1 MCASQRSKTIRPSD
15 RKPNR
20 GAHDYSQAG
29 FVGLESR
36 RGPHPNSNEPS
47 RFCRKSETMGGP
59 RSRVSRR
66 SKLSRVTHRR
76 SLELL
81 CLLLLIPSFA
91 KGSAGG
97 QTRVEP
103 FHPELNLSR

>member
-1 MCASQRSKTIRPSD
+1 MRAPQRSKTKRPSE

-20 GAHDYSQAG
+20 RPHDHPKAG

-36 RGPHPNSNEPS
+36 RGPHPDTSEPS
-47 RFCRKSETMGGP
+47 RFCRKNEAMGGP
-59 RSRVSRR
+59 RVRVSRR